1 MSAAVDFLTDLI
13 HMNTV
18 AADEGAAARHCAS
31 LLDQAGLRTQ
41 LIDFEPGREQLLAN
55 TNNDAGDAPLTL
67 TGHLDTVPV
76 DVEDWAVDPWSAE
89 RDGDRMIGRGTSD
102 MKSGVAAALI
112 AVTEHAARSHRCRG
126 VQVVLTSGEETG
138 CDGAMKFPRAALR
151 TGGPLIVC
159 EPTSNALVP
168 AHKGA
173 LWLKLTAS
181 GVAAHG
187 SSPELGD
194 NAAVRMA
201 RAAVALHDYD
211 SWPSQEGFGAVTANV
226 GLLRGG
232 VQPNVVPAAAELLLD
247 IRTVPAADPT
257 ELRSLVG
264 RLAGERVSVAD
275 YRVLAPVNTSVDD
288 PFVALVSASLS
299 AVGLDGKVAPPARF
313 FTDASAL
320 MPLLAKESAGSAFS
334 SVPTVVLGP
343 GEPDQCHVANEWCSM
358 QRVDEA
364 TAVYGAILD
373 RWCAGP
379 H

>member
-1 MSAAVDFLTDLI
+1 MSTAVDLLTDLI
-13 HMNTV
+13 RMNTV
-18 AADEGAAARHCAS
+18 AAGEGAAARLCAS
-31 LLDQAGLRTQ
+31 LLDQAGLRTE
-41 LIDFEPGREQLLAN
+41 LIKFEPGREQLLA
-55 TNNDAGDAPLTL
+55 TTSNDSGQAPLTL

-102 MKSGVAAALI
+102 MKSGAAVALV
-112 AVTEHAARSHRCRG
+112 AVTEHAGRPHRCRG
-126 VQVVLTSGEETG
+126 IQVVLTSGEETG
-138 CDGAMKFPRAALR
+138 CDGAMRVPRTALR
-151 TGGPLIVC
+151 TGGPLIVG

-201 RAAVALHDYD
+201 RVAVALHDYD
-211 SWPSQEGFGAVTANV
+211 SWPSEKGFGSVTANV

-247 IRTVPAADPT
+247 IRTVPAVDPAD
-257 ELRSLVG
+257 LRSLVG
-264 RLAGERVSVAD
+264 ELAGKQVSVAD

-288 PFVALVSASLS
+288 PFVALVSESLS
-299 AVGLDGKVAPPARF
+299 AVGLDGNVARPARF

-320 MPLLAKESAGSAFS
+320 APLLAEDSGGSLPG
-334 SVPTVVLGP
+334 SVPTVILGP
-343 GEPDQCHVANEWCSM
+343 GEPEQCHVANEWCSM
-358 QRVDEA
+358 QRVDMA
-364 TAVYGAILD
+364 TAVYGEILD
-373 RWCAGP
+373 RWCAGRD
-379 H
+379 

>member
-1 MSAAVDFLTDLI
+1 MNAAVDFLTDLI

-18 AADEGAAARHCAS
+18 AADEGVGAQHCAS
-31 LLDQAGLRTQ
+31 LLDQAGLRTE
-41 LIDFEPGREQLLAN
+41 LIDFEPGREQLLATT
-55 TNNDAGDAPLTL
+55 TNDSGEAPLTL

-89 RDGDRMIGRGTSD
+89 RDGDRMTGRGTSD

-112 AVTEHAARSHRCRG
+112 AVTEHAARPHRCRG
-126 VQVVLTSGEETG
+126 VQVILTSGEETG
-138 CDGAMKFPRAALR
+138 CDGAMQFPRAALR

-211 SWPSQEGFGAVTANV
+211 SWPSEEGFGVVTANV
-226 GLLRGG
+226 GLLRSG
-232 VQPNVVPAAAELLLD
+232 VQPNVVPATAELLLD
-247 IRTVPAADPT
+247 IRTVPAAFGRWSGWQCSAAGSVLHRRLGAGAT
-257 ELRSLVG
+257 AGRGIAQVG
-264 RLAGERVSVAD
+264 VQ
-275 YRVLAPVNTSVDD
+275 
-288 PFVALVSASLS
+288 LS
-299 AVGLDGKVAPPARF
+299 AHRHPGARRAG
-313 FTDASAL
+313 T
-320 MPLLAKESAGSAFS
+320 MPRCQR
-334 SVPTVVLGP
+334 VVLHAARG
-343 GEPDQCHVANEWCSM
+343 
-358 QRVDEA
+358 
-364 TAVYGAILD
+364 
-373 RWCAGP
+373 
-379 H
+379 

>member
-1 MSAAVDFLTDLI
+1 MSTAVDLLSDLI
-13 HMNTV
+13 QMNTV
-18 AADEGAAARHCAS
+18 AAGEGAGARLCAS
-31 LLDQAGLRTQ
+31 LLDQAGLRTE
-41 LIDFEPGREQLLAN
+41 LIKFEPGREQLLA
-55 TNNDAGDAPLTL
+55 TTSQDSGQAPLTL

-76 DVEDWAVDPWSAE
+76 DAENWTVDPWSAE
-89 RDGDRMIGRGTSD
+89 RDGDRMIGRGSSD

-112 AVTEHAARSHRCRG
+112 AVTEHAARPHRCRG

-138 CDGAMKFPRAALR
+138 CEGAMQIPRAALR
-151 TGGPLIVC
+151 TGGPLIVG
-159 EPTSNALVP
+159 EPTSNTLVP

-211 SWPSQEGFGAVTANV
+211 SWPSEEGFGAVTANV

-232 VQPNVVPAAAELLLD
+232 VQPNVVPAAAELFLD
-247 IRTVPAADPT
+247 IRTVPAVDPAD
-257 ELRSLVG
+257 LRSLVAE
-264 RLAGERVSVAD
+264 LAGKKISVAD

-288 PFVALVSASLS
+288 PFVALVSESLS
-299 AVGLDGKVAPPARF
+299 AVGLAGNVAPPARF

-320 MPLLAKESAGSAFS
+320 VPLLAEDSVGSLSS
-334 SVPTVVLGP
+334 SVPTVILGP
-343 GEPDQCHVANEWCSM
+343 GEPGQCHVANEWCSM
-358 QRVDEA
+358 QRVDMA
-364 TAVYGAILD
+364 TAVYGEILD
-373 RWCAGP
+373 RWCAGR

>member
-1 MSAAVDFLTDLI
+1 MSTAVDLLVDLI
-13 HMNTV
+13 QMNTV
-18 AADEGAAARHCAS
+18 GAGEGVGARLCAS
-31 LLDQAGLRTQ
+31 LLDQAGLRTE
-41 LIDFEPGREQLLAN
+41 LIKFEPGREQLLA
-55 TNNDAGDAPLTL
+55 TTSHDSGQAPLTL
-67 TGHLDTVPV
+67 TGHMDTVPV
-76 DVEDWAVDPWSAE
+76 DVEDWTVDPWSAE
-89 RDGDRMIGRGTSD
+89 RDGDRIIGRGTSD

-112 AVTEHAARSHRCRG
+112 AVTEHAARPHRCRG

-138 CDGAMKFPRAALR
+138 CEGAMQFPRTALR
-151 TGGPLIVC
+151 TGGPLIVA

-211 SWPSQEGFGAVTANV
+211 SWPSEKGFGAVTANV

-247 IRTVPAADPT
+247 IRTVPAVDPAD
-257 ELRSLVG
+257 LRSLVG
-264 RLAGERVSVAD
+264 ELAGEKVSVAD

-288 PFVALVSASLS
+288 PFVALVSESLS
-299 AVGLDGKVAPPARF
+299 AVGLNGKVAPPARF

-320 MPLLAKESAGSAFS
+320 VPLLAEDSGGSLSS
-334 SVPTVVLGP
+334 SVPTVILGP
-343 GEPDQCHVANEWCSM
+343 GEPEQCHVANEWCSM
-358 QRVDEA
+358 QRVDMA
-364 TAVYGAILD
+364 TAVYGEILD
-373 RWCAGP
+373 RWCAGR